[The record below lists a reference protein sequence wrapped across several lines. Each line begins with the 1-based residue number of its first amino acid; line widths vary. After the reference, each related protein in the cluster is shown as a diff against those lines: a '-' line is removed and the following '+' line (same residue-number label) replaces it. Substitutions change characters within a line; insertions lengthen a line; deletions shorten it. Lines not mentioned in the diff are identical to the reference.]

1 MVVGLVLLLVVGFF
15 AFQWWSGA
23 GRKSTA
29 AAAAAAK
36 KTPAPTTI
44 STSTVSVTSA
54 PAPMNQKPTEEKYPE
69 VAGQTEKE
77 LRAKEPAQRPIPATN
92 PQAVTYTGEGPAQ
105 VPNNLRRPEQVFH
118 EPRPQESGPA
128 LKVSEVTSGR
138 ANPVSSPQGGFQQ
151 PFSPEFAQNGGAMIG
166 NSVFA
171 YDGMEPNDFSSF

>member
-1 MVVGLVLLLVVGFF
+1 MVVGLVLILVVGFF

-23 GRKSTA
+23 GRKS

-44 STSTVSVTSA
+44 GGPMPSDI

-77 LRAKEPAQRPIPATN
+77 LRAKEPAQRPIAATN
-92 PQAVTYTGEGPAQ
+92 PQAVTYAGEGPAKI
-105 VPNNLRRPEQVFH
+105 PNNLRRPEQAFH
-118 EPRPQESGPA
+118 QPPQEAGPA
-128 LKVSEVTSGR
+128 LKISEVASGR
-138 ANPVSSPQGGFQQ
+138 AAAASSPQSGFQQ

>member
-1 MVVGLVLLLVVGFF
+1 MVVALVLLLIVGFF

-23 GRKSTA
+23 GRKSA
-29 AAAAAAK
+29 AAVVAK

-44 STSTVSVTSA
+44 SASTVSDAA

-77 LRAKEPAQRPIPATN
+77 LRAKEPAQRPVVATN
-92 PQAVTYTGEGPAQ
+92 PQAVTYAGEGPTQ
-105 VPNNLRRPEQVFH
+105 IPNNLRRPEQAFH

-128 LKVSEVTSGR
+128 MKVSEVASGR
-138 ANPVSSPQGGFQQ
+138 AGVVSSPQGGLQQ
-151 PFSPEFAQNGGAMIG
+151 PFSPDFAQNGGAMIG